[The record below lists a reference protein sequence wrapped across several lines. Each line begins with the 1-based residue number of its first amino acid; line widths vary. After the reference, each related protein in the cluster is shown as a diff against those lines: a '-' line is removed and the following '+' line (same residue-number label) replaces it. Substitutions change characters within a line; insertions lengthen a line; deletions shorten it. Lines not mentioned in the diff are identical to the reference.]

1 MRAEII
7 IKELWFRAVR
17 SSGAGGQHVNKTSS
31 KVEVYFNM
39 DASEGL
45 SSSEKILLKTK
56 LAARLT
62 SEGALILQNSESRSQ
77 HRNKKMGI
85 ERMMTL
91 LQNNLK
97 VDKPR
102 RKTKPSKGAIEKRI
116 KAKKKTALK
125 KTNRK
130 PPDME

>member
-1 MRAEII
+1 MRTEII
-7 IKELWFRAVR
+7 LKELRFKAVR

-31 KVEVYFNM
+31 KVEVYFNI

-45 SSSEKILLKTK
+45 TSSEKILLKTK

-62 SEGALILQNSESRSQ
+62 SEGGLILQNSESRSQ

-91 LQNNLK
+91 LQKNLK